1 MPWLRAGLGEEAGAI
16 PGAATAQMLGFSLR
30 KRRQMDAFSVDA
42 QEPLPARLPVLHAVP
57 DCYWDKLSS
66 SSVDCNI
73 VFTSR
78 RFELPFLSL
87 TFAAPPSVSPS

>member
-1 MPWLRAGLGEEAGAI
+1 
-16 PGAATAQMLGFSLR
+16 
-30 KRRQMDAFSVDA
+30 MDT

-57 DCYWDKLSS
+57 DCYWDKLGS
-66 SSVDCNI
+66 SSVNCNI

-87 TFAAPPSVSPS
+87 TFAALLSVFPS